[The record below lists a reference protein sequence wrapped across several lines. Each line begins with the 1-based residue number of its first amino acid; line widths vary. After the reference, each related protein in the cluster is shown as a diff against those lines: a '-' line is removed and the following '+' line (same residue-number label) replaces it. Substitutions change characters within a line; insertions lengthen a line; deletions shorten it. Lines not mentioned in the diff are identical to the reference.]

1 MNRSSGNMYDFT
13 NEIYTYN
20 PVKGECSHNCGYC
33 YMKPIRW
40 RYHQDPTLRLDLKE
54 LKTKMGKN
62 RFVFLGSSTD
72 MFAADVPS
80 EWIVAVMNHLYDY
93 PENEYMFQSKNPAR
107 FLEFVSHK
115 LCRELKEKL
124 IFCTTM
130 ESDIDH
136 EGVSD
141 APLIAARTAAM
152 KKISSI
158 GFKTMIT
165 VEPVMKFS
173 NAANFADLLA
183 SVNPIQVNIGANT
196 NRQFKLIEPD
206 KAEILSLIK
215 ELEGRNITVHQKS
228 NLERLLK

>member
-1 MNRSSGNMYDFT
+1 MYNFR

-20 PVKGECSHNCGYC
+20 PIKGDCRHQCSYC

-40 RYHQDPTLRLDLKE
+40 RYHQNPTLRLDQKE
-54 LKTKMGKN
+54 LNTKMGKN

-80 EWIVAVMNHLYDY
+80 EWIVAVMDHLYDY
-93 PENEYMFQSKNPAR
+93 PENEYMFQSKNPER

-115 LCRELKEKL
+115 LFTGLKERL
-124 IFCTTM
+124 ILCTTM

-136 EGVSD
+136 DGVSK
-141 APLIAARTAAM
+141 APMIAARIDAM
-152 KKISSI
+152 QKLSSM

-165 VEPVMKFS
+165 VEPVMMFS
-173 NAANFADLLA
+173 DASKFADMLA
-183 SVNPIQVNIGANT
+183 SVNPVQVNIGANT
-196 NRQFKLIEPD
+196 NRQVVLIEPN
-206 KAEILSLIK
+206 KAEILALIK
-215 ELEGRNITVHQKS
+215 ELEARNITVHQKS

>member
-1 MNRSSGNMYDFT
+1 MQKSNGNMYNFRK
-13 NEIYTYN
+13 ELYTYN
-20 PVKGECSHNCGYC
+20 PIKGDCIHLCDYC
-33 YMKPIRW
+33 YMKAIMR
-40 RYHQDPTLRLDLKE
+40 RYHLESNLRLDQKE
-54 LKTKMGKN
+54 LKAKMGKN

-80 EWIVAVMNHLYDY
+80 EWIVAVLDHLYDY

-107 FLEFVSHK
+107 FLEFVGHK
-115 LCRELKEKL
+115 LFTGLKERV

-136 EGVSD
+136 EGVSK
-141 APLIAARTAAM
+141 APMIAARAATM
-152 KKISSI
+152 QKISSM

-165 VEPVMKFS
+165 VEPVMMFS
-173 NAANFADLLA
+173 DAPKFADLLA
-183 SVNPIQVNIGANT
+183 SVNPVQVNIGANT
-196 NRQFKLIEPD
+196 NRQVMLIEPN

-215 ELEGRNITVHQKS
+215 ELEARNITVHQKS